1 MTQADYNRASRDY
14 YNEQVGIAATL
25 MQHVIRWFRTLSPRA
40 LQTDADTLWV
50 AYRDM
55 VNEARGRSYAAGTRF
70 HNQARNAAGLPDLG
84 TFLGRDET
92 AEVRQAAASYFV
104 HTAPVTREIQRGR
117 LDDPEFADELDR
129 LMTSAGTNLA
139 RDGGRLAE
147 QGGRDA
153 LADAR
158 ENDPEVIGYYRKTDP
173 DPCGFCAML
182 ASRGLVYTED
192 RNSSRGSRTWV
203 DEQNPDQYHPDCHC
217 QTLPLFRGQSMPAE
231 DRRRA
236 DEYAR
241 MWRDTE
247 GSGETQLKNFRDAI
261 DAQRRANRN
270 G

>member
-1 MTQADYNRASRDY
+1 VTQADYDRASRDY
-14 YNEQVGIAATL
+14 YDEQLSIAASL
-25 MQHVIRWFRTLSPRA
+25 MQRVIRWFRTLNPRA
-40 LQTDADTLWV
+40 LHADADMLWEV
-50 AYRDM
+50 YRDM
-55 VNEARGRSYAAGTRF
+55 VSEARGRSYEAGTRF
-70 HNQARNAAGLPDLG
+70 HSQARNAAGLPDIG
-84 TFLGRDET
+84 TFLGRNET
-92 AEVRQAAASYFV
+92 TEARQAAASYFV

-117 LDDPEFADELDR
+117 LDDPEFLAEIDDIMSR
-129 LMTSAGTNLA
+129 AGTNLA
-139 RDGGRLAE
+139 RDAGRLAE

-192 RNSSRGSRTWV
+192 RNASRRTRSWV

-217 QTLPLFRGQSMPAE
+217 QTLPLFRGQSMPAD

-241 MWRDTE
+241 MWNDTE
-247 GSGETQLKNFRDAI
+247 GSGETQLKNFRDRI
-261 DAQRRANRN
+261 DAQRRERN